1 MTLSVCFLSAE
12 LAPWAKAGGLGDVVA
27 ALSLELARQAAA
39 TERGREVTRRF
50 LGEGTPYTP
59 QSVNFYNR

>member
-1 MTLSVCFLSAE
+1 
-12 LAPWAKAGGLGDVVA
+12 
-27 ALSLELARQAAA
+27 LELARQAAA

-59 QSVNFYNR
+59 QPVNFYNR